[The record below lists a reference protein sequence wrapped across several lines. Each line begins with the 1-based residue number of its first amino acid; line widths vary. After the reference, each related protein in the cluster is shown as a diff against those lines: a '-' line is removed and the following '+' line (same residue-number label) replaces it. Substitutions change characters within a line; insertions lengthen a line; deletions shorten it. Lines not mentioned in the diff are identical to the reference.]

1 MSYNG
6 EKQGS
11 HKSVINWYP
20 GHMAKTKR
28 QIKENINVIDIIYE
42 LIDARLP
49 ISSKIRNIE
58 DIIKNKP
65 RVLIMTKKDLC
76 DLDVTNK
83 WVKFYENQGY
93 KVISMDLTNNQDY
106 KKLINITHDLTKDL
120 QASRLSK
127 GLKPKEIKAMVIGIP
142 NVGKS
147 TLINKL
153 AGRKVAS
160 VANKPGVTKDINW
173 LKTSNNILLL
183 DTPGILWPNLNDNEV
198 ALNLAATAAIKS
210 EILDLNDIGSYLIS
224 FYKKYY
230 PTILKDKYKV
240 KISDDIIDIMASL
253 ALKMGFV
260 KDEEFDSEKV
270 SLRLYNDLVSGNIKG
285 VTFDQ

>member
-76 DLDVTNK
+76 DLDVT
-83 WVKFYENQGY
+83 
-93 KVISMDLTNNQDY
+93 I
-106 KKLINITHDLTKDL
+106 KL
-120 QASRLSK
+120 
-127 GLKPKEIKAMVIGIP
+127 
-142 NVGKS
+142 
-147 TLINKL
+147 
-153 AGRKVAS
+153 
-160 VANKPGVTKDINW
+160 
-173 LKTSNNILLL
+173 
-183 DTPGILWPNLNDNEV
+183 
-198 ALNLAATAAIKS
+198 
-210 EILDLNDIGSYLIS
+210 
-224 FYKKYY
+224 F
-230 PTILKDKYKV
+230 
-240 KISDDIIDIMASL
+240 
-253 ALKMGFV
+253 
-260 KDEEFDSEKV
+260 
-270 SLRLYNDLVSGNIKG
+270 
-285 VTFDQ
+285 